1 MPQRLWAPTCAHE
14 SCVLTSDSKCRR
26 CGRQHHVYGLKPIGP
41 HRGLADRILTPRREQ
56 CPSCHGRGIVTLR
69 NGDAWALCGPCE
81 GTGGHWAC
89 GLEEVEALRRRV
101 LHKFPDSAVADTPH
115 NFVSRGIVFDLG
127 ANTIIDLEHGPER

>member
-1 MPQRLWAPTCAHE
+1 MMYEKMAVYQY
-14 SCVLTSDSKCRR
+14 
-26 CGRQHHVYGLKPIGP
+26 VYGLKPIGP

-69 NGDAWALCGPCE
+69 NGDSWALCGPCE

-115 NFVSRGIVFDLG
+115 NFVSRGIVFDVG
-127 ANTIIDLEHGPER
+127 ANTVIDLERGPADVDTASGGAE